1 MIGLP
6 QTLRR
11 FGALLSVIC
20 AVSVDVATAADQS
33 QRTDAQQFEEL
44 WTLLGMPEM
53 VSILHDEG
61 LSMALASDMDLLG
74 REGGPRWEGALQA
87 IYDEPTLQGE
97 LHAQFE
103 QQLAVGQISALC
115 TFYED
120 AEMQEI
126 VQHEIA
132 ARRAFLDLEF
142 EQLARERWLQGD
154 MSDNLD
160 DTIRQYVDVN
170 DLIELNVMGA
180 LNSNYVFL
188 SALNQNLPEAVG
200 QMSEQDILTHV
211 WSQEADIRT
220 DTTEWIFAYLHT
232 AYAPIDDTALA
243 RYVAFSDTPEGK
255 ALNQALFTAFDAV
268 YLRLSSDLGRVVGA
282 MSREEEL

>member
-1 MIGLP
+1 MIWLP
-6 QTLRR
+6 QTLSR

-20 AVSVDVATAADQS
+20 AISVGVAMASDQS

-74 REGGPRWEGALQA
+74 HEGGPRWEGALQA
-87 IYDEPTLQGE
+87 IYDEQTLQGE

-103 QQLAVGQISALC
+103 QQLAPDLVSALC
-115 TFYED
+115 TFYEN
-120 AEMQEI
+120 AEMQDI
-126 VQHEIA
+126 IQHEIA

-160 DTIRQYVDVN
+160 DTIRHYVDLN

-180 LNSNYVFL
+180 LNSNYAFL
-188 SALNQNLPEAVG
+188 NTLNQSLPDVMG

-232 AYAPIDDTALA
+232 AYAPIDHTALE
-243 RYVAFSDTPEGK
+243 RYVAFSETPEGK
-255 ALNQALFTAFDAV
+255 ALNHALFAAFDAV
-268 YLRLSSDLGRVVGA
+268 YLRLSADLGRVVGT